1 MPNMK
6 ETRETGGNI
15 QNKEWL
21 ALKKRLVRAE
31 LMENLKQRLK
41 QAELINQ
48 RHEEQ
53 EKTLKKIQRVK
64 AILKQSGKMNGT
76 QQRMEDLEG
85 VDKALRT
92 IRRTYNEM
100 YEIFEKRMQ
109 DFIKSAPKQRG
120 NGFYSPAS
128 RNQLGG
134 EIVPGLAFERCET
147 GVFFYRNVKRFLQ
160 EKYEEGRKQEYL
172 DKMKLHQK
180 QEFLDRKDRQL
191 SPEYRQF

>member
-15 QNKEWL
+15 RNKEWL

-76 QQRMEDLEG
+76 QHRMEDLEG
-85 VDKALRT
+85 VDKAWRT

-100 YEIFEKRMQ
+100 CEIFEKRMQ

-120 NGFYSPAS
+120 N
-128 RNQLGG
+128 R
-134 EIVPGLAFERCET
+134 
-147 GVFFYRNVKRFLQ
+147 
-160 EKYEEGRKQEYL
+160 RKCTNCARIW
-172 DKMKLHQK
+172 K
-180 QEFLDRKDRQL
+180 F
-191 SPEYRQF
+191 

>member
-1 MPNMK
+1 MDSFSKESDIRMPNMK

-85 VDKALRT
+85 VDKAWRT
-92 IRRTYNEM
+92 LRRT
-100 YEIFEKRMQ
+100 
-109 DFIKSAPKQRG
+109 
-120 NGFYSPAS
+120 
-128 RNQLGG
+128 
-134 EIVPGLAFERCET
+134 
-147 GVFFYRNVKRFLQ
+147 
-160 EKYEEGRKQEYL
+160 
-172 DKMKLHQK
+172 
-180 QEFLDRKDRQL
+180 
-191 SPEYRQF
+191 

>member
-53 EKTLKKIQRVK
+53 EKTLKKIQREK

-100 YEIFEKRMQ
+100 CEIFEKRMQ

-120 NGFYSPAS
+120 N
-128 RNQLGG
+128 R
-134 EIVPGLAFERCET
+134 
-147 GVFFYRNVKRFLQ
+147 
-160 EKYEEGRKQEYL
+160 RKFTNCARIW
-172 DKMKLHQK
+172 K
-180 QEFLDRKDRQL
+180 F
-191 SPEYRQF
+191 